1 MEPFWERVR
10 TQAMSG
16 EGIGR
21 EDALAVLSLGN
32 DALWRLLDATESVRR
47 RFKGD
52 GIRLCSIVNAKS
64 GQSAAGIGEYPL
76 LSGEEIFREAAAAK
90 ERGAREFSIVASGLA
105 MRNREELTR
114 VGDAVD
120 RIRTELG
127 LETCVSLGTLPP
139 SDVEYLLS
147 RGL

>member
-1 MEPFWERVR
+1 MERFWERVR
-10 TQAMSG
+10 TRAMSG

-32 DALWRLLDATESVRR
+32 DYLWRLLDVTEPVRR

-64 GQSAAGIGEYPL
+64 GLCSEDCAFCAQSVQSTAGIGEYPL

-90 ERGAREFSIVASGLA
+90 ERGAREFS
-105 MRNREELTR
+105 
-114 VGDAVD
+114 
-120 RIRTELG
+120 
-127 LETCVSLGTLPP
+127 
-139 SDVEYLLS
+139 
-147 RGL
+147 